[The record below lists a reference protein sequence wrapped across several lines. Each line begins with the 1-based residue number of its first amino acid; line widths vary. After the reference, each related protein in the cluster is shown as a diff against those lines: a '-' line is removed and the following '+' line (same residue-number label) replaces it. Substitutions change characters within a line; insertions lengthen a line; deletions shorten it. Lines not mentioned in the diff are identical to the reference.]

1 LSEDVTSENFPAER
15 RYERWVMRVGE
26 LVHGI
31 YPEER
36 EEAEDKVLIRLKDGF
51 VGNVTPTDFWGE
63 GESTVEEVAT
73 YFSDY
78 GEDHME
84 AARSMV
90 HAVYSAVG
98 GDEWTLI
105 VELEGGGEKPA
116 VRVRGVSLDLQDTW
130 IDLIVDPNS
139 LACKDTSDLRALH
152 DRIVRQLPKR
162 QLTAFEAASEALEH
176 VEEMQAALEDVREV
190 SDHLDVLE
198 EIRDAQAALHDLW
211 MALGGIA
218 ATEDPASG
226 NEKGNA

>member
-1 LSEDVTSENFPAER
+1 MNEDVTSENFPADR
-15 RYERWVMRVGE
+15 RYERWVMRVAE

-36 EEAEDKVLIRLKDGF
+36 EEAEDILLIRLKDGF

-78 GEDHME
+78 GKDHME

-90 HAVYSAVG
+90 HSMYSAVG
-98 GDEWTLI
+98 GDEWSLV
-105 VELEGGGEKPA
+105 VEPVENGETPA
-116 VRVRGVSLDLQDTW
+116 VNVRGVSLDLQDAQL
-130 IDLIVDPNS
+130 DLMVDPNS
-139 LACKDTSDLRALH
+139 FACKDASDLRALH

-162 QLTAFEAASEALEH
+162 QLTAFEAATEALEY
-176 VEEMQAALEDVREV
+176 VEEMQATLENVREV

-198 EIRDAQAALHDLW
+198 EIRDTQTVLQDLW

-218 ATEDPASG
+218 ATEDPG
-226 NEKGNA
+226 NEDI